1 VKLTKG
7 AVAALITDKP
17 DHVVWDDELPGF
29 GVRLRGATKR
39 WLIQYRAGLQQRR
52 ESLGDVRK
60 VSLEDARRIARQRFA
75 QIELG
80 ADPAADRE
88 AARAAAAKVALTL
101 AAVSDRYLEA
111 KRGVVRARTYRESV
125 RYFAVHWAPL
135 RDRPIAGIT
144 RADIAA
150 QLQVIRGAHGRVA
163 ASRARAYMAA
173 MYSWSMGEALIDANP
188 VIGTNDPA
196 DGIKPRARVLSNAE
210 LKLVWNAAGDG
221 DFGRIVKLLI
231 LCGARRQEIGS
242 AEWRHIDFDSGILTI
257 PAERAKNHHVL
268 ELPLPPAALEILRST
283 PRRGE
288 YIFGSKGTGF
298 TSWSISIKALYR
310 RLAEQ
315 SIAPWTLHDLR
326 RSFRTGLGR
335 LGVPPHVAE
344 LLINHVKGGVEA
356 TYDRYSYTGEKARAL
371 ALWADH
377 VVAVTEGRAG
387 VIVPLR
393 A

>member
-7 AVAALITDKP
+7 AVAALTTDKP

-39 WLIQYRAGLQQRR
+39 WLIQYRAGLKQRR

-60 VSLEDARRIARQRFA
+60 VSLDDARRIARQRFA

-80 ADPAADRE
+80 ADPAADKE
-88 AARAAAAKVALTL
+88 AARAAAIKVALTL
-101 AAVSDRYLEA
+101 GSVSDRYLEA
-111 KRGVVRARTYRESV
+111 KRGAVRLRTYRESV
-125 RYFAVHWAPL
+125 RYFIVHWAPL
-135 RDRPIAGIT
+135 RDRPIAGLT

-150 QLQVIRGAHGRVA
+150 SLQVIRKVHGQVA
-163 ASRARAYMAA
+163 ASRARAYLSA
-173 MYSWSMGEALIDANP
+173 MFSWAMGEALVDVNP

-196 DGIKPRARVLSNAE
+196 DGIKPRARVLSDAE

-231 LCGARRQEIGS
+231 LTGARRQEIGS
-242 AEWRHIDFDSGILTI
+242 AQWCDIDFGTGVLTI
-257 PAERAKNHHVL
+257 PAERAKNHTAL
-268 ELPLPPAALEILRST
+268 ELPLPSAAIEILRST
-283 PRRGE
+283 PRRGA
-288 YIFGSKGTGF
+288 YVFGSKGTGF

-315 SIAPWTLHDLR
+315 SMAPWTLHDLR
-326 RSFRTGLGR
+326 RSFRTALGR
-335 LGVPPHVAE
+335 LGVPPHIAE

-356 TYDRYSYTGEKARAL
+356 TYDRYSYAGEKARAL
-371 ALWADH
+371 TLWTNHILA
-377 VVAVTEGRAG
+377 VVEGRVG
-387 VIVPLR
+387 VVVPLR

>member
-1 VKLTKG
+1 MKLTKG
-7 AVAALITDKP
+7 AVAALTTDKP
-17 DHVVWDDELPGF
+17 DHVFWDDELPGF

-60 VSLEDARRIARQRFA
+60 VPLDDARRIARQRFA

-101 AAVSDRYLEA
+101 GTVSNRYLEA
-111 KRGVVRARTYRESV
+111 KRGVVRPRTYRESV
-125 RYFAVHWAPL
+125 RYFAVHWASL
-135 RDRPIAGIT
+135 RGRPVASVT

-150 QLQVIRGAHGRVA
+150 ELQIIRKAHGQVA
-163 ASRARAYMAA
+163 ASRARAYLSA
-173 MYSWSMGEALIDANP
+173 MFSWAMGEAMIDANP
-188 VIGTNDPA
+188 VIGTNDPG
-196 DGIKPRARVLSNAE
+196 DGIKPRERVLSDAE

-242 AEWRHIDFDSGILTI
+242 AQWCDIDFDSGVLTI
-257 PAERAKNHHVL
+257 PADRAKNHHAL

-283 PRRGE
+283 PRRGVCV
-288 YIFGSKGTGF
+288 FGSKGTGF
-298 TSWSISIKALYR
+298 TSWSVSIKALYR

-315 SIAPWTLHDLR
+315 LMAPWTLHDLR
-326 RSFRTGLGR
+326 RSYRTALGR

-344 LLINHVKGGVEA
+344 LLIDHTKSGIEA
-356 TYDRYSYTGEKARAL
+356 TYDRYSYAGEKARAL

-377 VVAVTEGRAG
+377 ILAVVEGRTG
-387 VIVPLR
+387 VVVPLR